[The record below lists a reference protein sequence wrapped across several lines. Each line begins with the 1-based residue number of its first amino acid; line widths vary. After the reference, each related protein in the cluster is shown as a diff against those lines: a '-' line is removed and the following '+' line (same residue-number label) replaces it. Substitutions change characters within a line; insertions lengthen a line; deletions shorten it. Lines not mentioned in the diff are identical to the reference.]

1 MERKQIAMGNEQSGT
16 DHMKSRRSL
25 DANFLRQ
32 VNSAQSTP
40 RTSTA
45 VPHLEHK
52 FSESAL
58 NVSPC
63 PTKRLSSDC
72 PELKYYKPKLSLS
85 ALPDMGNQQGRRLS
99 RAAVQMENG
108 ETGSTLADS
117 LKLTQYQI
125 QLLQS
130 TWSKLKSTSTFT
142 QVFKLLCF
150 KSTQSREMF
159 QKMSIVEGF
168 RTNQCCDLNM
178 HAKVLCDLFDSIV
191 SDLQQSSKIVQARCM
206 DIGGSHVNIS
216 EKSCGPL
223 WDQLGECLTEVITK
237 MECVRSKRESAK
249 AWITLISYVVDGMKC
264 GYMDE
269 WKRKA
274 SGRLT
279 SNGCPNPKLSETHE
293 SR

>member
-1 MERKQIAMGNEQSGT
+1 MGNEQS
-16 DHMKSRRSL
+16 DPMKGRRSL

-40 RTSTA
+40 RIPSA
-45 VPHLEHK
+45 VPRLEHK

-58 NVSPC
+58 LTSPHAV
-63 PTKRLSSDC
+63 KRLSSDC
-72 PELKYYKPKLSLS
+72 AELKYFKPKLSLS
-85 ALPDMGNQQGRRLS
+85 AQPPDMGNQQGRRLS
-99 RAAVQMENG
+99 RAAIQMENG
-108 ETGSTLADS
+108 ETSSTLADS

-150 KSTQSREMF
+150 KSTTSREMF

-178 HAKVLCDLFDSIV
+178 HAKVLCDLLDSILT
-191 SDLQQSSKIVQARCM
+191 DLQQASKIAQARCM
-206 DIGGSHVNIS
+206 DIGGSHVSMN
-216 EKSCGPL
+216 EKCCGSL
-223 WDQLGECLTEVITK
+223 WDQLGECLAEVITK
-237 MECVRSKRESAK
+237 IECVRSKRECCK
-249 AWITLISYVVDGMKC
+249 AWIMLISYVVDGMKC

-274 SGRLT
+274 NNRLT
-279 SNGCPNPKLSETHE
+279 NGCHPPKVEIVET
-293 SR
+293 R